1 MGVTSIRLN
10 SKEEK
15 LLKFLKDY
23 YNCDTSTL
31 LKKSLMDMYEDI
43 RDKEIIEK
51 FEKKESK
58 GKTKFVSFE
67 DIFSK

>member
-1 MGVTSIRLN
+1 MGVTSIRFN

-31 LKKSLMDMYEDI
+31 IKKFLIDMYEDI
-43 RDKEIIEK
+43 KDREIIEK

-58 GKTKFVSFE
+58 GKTEFVSFE
-67 DIFSK
+67 DIIA

>member
-15 LLKFLKDY
+15 LLKYLKDY

-31 LKKSLMDMYEDI
+31 LKKSLIDMYEDI
-43 RDKEIIEK
+43 KDKEIIEI

-58 GKTKFVSFE
+58 GKTEFVSFE
-67 DIFSK
+67 DIIA